1 MTLTGGPQSAAASI
15 PDGTAVWA
23 FYGNEGRDYFNDAVA
38 ISPNFQ
44 GMSARPATKRRIAEF
59 GNQLPKVGA
68 AAPEIILPPNALITG
83 AYVIVPSGAVSSY
96 NPADWLIEC
105 DDGTVILPAYG
116 QFAAQGCKPA

>member
-1 MTLTGGPQSAAASI
+1 
-15 PDGTAVWA
+15 
-23 FYGNEGRDYFNDAVA
+23 
-38 ISPNFQ
+38 
-44 GMSARPATKRRIAEF
+44 
-59 GNQLPKVGA
+59 LPKVGA

-116 QFAAQGCKPA
+116 QFAAQGLQAGVTGLAIAVGTSMQRRKIRLLPGGAGGGNTDQYIASGRAWVEYIV